1 MYIWQVAYYQ
11 FFFIPLKILQYAK
24 STEILNTGSRGWG
37 WGVLRSF
44 GGGEGR
50 EGVWVQTLL
59 ENSNLLN
66 LHSKVTENRHWHFLG
81 KRNYLSDPP
90 WKNFSLSVHGLHW
103 LWPRELPCHLANEVR
118 LALWLFTQ
126 ISSNM
131 KDDSFSLIFKE
142 YIKFWKSYAL
152 NYRRSKIKAIVQ
164 LCETSF

>member
-1 MYIWQVAYYQ
+1 MKSTYMYIWQVAYYQ

-66 LHSKVTENRHWHFLG
+66 LHSKVTENRPWHFLG
-81 KRNYLSDPP
+81 KRNYPSDPP
-90 WKNFSLSVHGLHW
+90 WKNFSLSDSVHGLHW
-103 LWPRELPCHLANEVR
+103 LWPGELPKLPLSQWSSSSPVTFYSYIIKYER
-118 LALWLFTQ
+118 WFLFP
-126 ISSNM
+126 N
-131 KDDSFSLIFKE
+131 L
-142 YIKFWKSYAL
+142 
-152 NYRRSKIKAIVQ
+152 
-164 LCETSF
+164 